1 MLLLIAALALQGIV
15 VTSEV
20 QLPPGVFGAGAYAA
34 LDGDTAAVGNAS
46 TATSVY
52 VRAGGVWTLQANL
65 SPTNFYASQGL
76 ALQGDWIVVGEGF
89 DGLLGDADLWGRTG
103 TSWAPV
109 AGVDQIDH
117 YPSFEEYYGWCVAID
132 GDTIAVGNPQCSLG
146 MGIVVFERNPANNV
160 WRAQQA
166 LHPPTGGTGG
176 FGEGVGIGGST
187 MLVSSKQS
195 LYQFEYDTTLADWV
209 YRATLVTTLQTQSTV
224 ATERHPVSVADGVG
238 VVGDP
243 WDDTMAINAGAAY
256 IVAFDGSQ
264 WRMVAKVF
272 SSAPSLGGNFAR
284 SVATSG
290 GTVAVGEPF
299 GDAFFNNGGGVH
311 LFARNG
317 GWVPMAS
324 FVASNTAASDSFG
337 GSVALDGDRLL
348 AGGGGHAYIFE
359 LAHVDARV
367 YCTAKRNSL
376 DCLPAIGF
384 TGTPSA
390 TSSAPFTITASA
402 VLNQR
407 NGVFFYGLAGRASVP
422 FQGGLRCIAAPVH
435 RTDIQ
440 SSGGNA
446 LPPDDCSGVFT
457 LDFNAW
463 IQSGIDPSLVAGTLV
478 DVQNWSRD
486 QQASFGTSLSD
497 ALELTI
503 EP

>member
-1 MLLLIAALALQGIV
+1 MLI
-15 VTSEV
+15 
-20 QLPPGVFGAGAYAA
+20 
-34 LDGDTAAVGNAS
+34 
-46 TATSVY
+46 
-52 VRAGGVWTLQANL
+52 
-65 SPTNFYASQGL
+65 
-76 ALQGDWIVVGEGF
+76 
-89 DGLLGDADLWGRTG
+89 
-103 TSWAPV
+103 
-109 AGVDQIDH
+109 
-117 YPSFEEYYGWCVAID
+117 
-132 GDTIAVGNPQCSLG
+132 
-146 MGIVVFERNPANNV
+146 
-160 WRAQQA
+160 
-166 LHPPTGGTGG
+166 
-176 FGEGVGIGGST
+176 
-187 MLVSSKQS
+187 SSKKA
-195 LYQFEYDTTLADWV
+195 LYFYEHDATLTDWV
-209 YRATLVTTLQTQSTV
+209 YRATLLTTMQSQ
-224 ATERHPVSVADGVG
+224 ALAAPERHPVSVANGVG

-243 WDDTMAINAGAAY
+243 WDDTLATNAGAAY
-256 IVAFDGSQ
+256 IVAFDGAQ
-264 WRMVAKVF
+264 WSVVAKVF
-272 SSAPSLGGNFAR
+272 SSSPSVGGNFGR
-284 SVATSG
+284 SVATSA

-299 GDAFFNNGGGVH
+299 GDGFFLDGGAVH

-324 FVASNTAASDSFG
+324 FVASHTTASSVFG
-337 GSVALDGDRLL
+337 SAVALDGDRLL

-384 TGTPSA
+384 AGTPSA
-390 TSSAPFTITASA
+390 TSTSPFTITASA

-440 SSGGNA
+440 SSGGNP
-446 LPPDDCSGVFT
+446 LPPDDCSGVFA

-463 IQSGIDPSLVAGTLV
+463 IQSGIDPSLAAGALV

-503 EP
+503 QP